1 MLINYSHLPKIEFID
16 NKIVW
21 VSVIDY
27 ICENIMFI
35 RIIKKI
41 VLKSMLMKTLKYNSL

>member
-35 RIIKKI
+35 RIIKK
-41 VLKSMLMKTLKYNSL
+41 NSIKIDVDENIKIQ